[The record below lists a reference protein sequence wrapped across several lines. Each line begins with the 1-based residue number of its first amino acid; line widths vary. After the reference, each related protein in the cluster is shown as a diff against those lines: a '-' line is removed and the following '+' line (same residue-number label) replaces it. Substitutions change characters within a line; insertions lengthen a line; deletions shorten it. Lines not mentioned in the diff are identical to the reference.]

1 MNINDIARVC
11 HEANRAYCQTIG
23 DYSQATWDSAPQWQ
37 KDSAVLGVQ
46 HVAENDRDDAPC
58 QPEDSHNSWLAEKRR
73 DGWVYGPVKN
83 PEAKQ
88 HPCCVPYEDLPEDQK
103 RKDVL
108 FLAVARALLA

>member
-1 MNINDIARVC
+1 MTPNIHEVARVC
-11 HEANRAYCQTIG
+11 HEANRAYC
-23 DYSQATWDSAPQWQ
+23 
-37 KDSAVLGVQ
+37 AVLGDDSQPPWDEAPEWQRESAITGVW
-46 HVAENDRDDAPC
+46 HVNGNRDAK
-58 QPEDSHNSWLAEKRR
+58 PEDSHNSWLAEKRR

-108 FLAVARALLA
+108 FLAVARALLV